1 MYYTGVP
8 PHTAADGISA
18 DAHDRAHKG
27 IPHYYMEGEIKLTVI
42 LMHKQNFSVIQ
53 FTGVTNLAFNSGT
66 NEVTITGSPTGTYS
80 LNTYNIQIIW

>member
-1 MYYTGVP
+1 MIQGYLRIRQLTESARTRTTGRIKVSLI
-8 PHTAADGISA
+8 TIWRERS
-18 DAHDRAHKG
+18 
-27 IPHYYMEGEIKLTVI
+27 KLTVI

-53 FTGVTNLAFNSGT
+53 FTGVSNLAFNAGT

>member
-1 MYYTGVP
+1 M
-8 PHTAADGISA
+8 
-18 DAHDRAHKG
+18 
-27 IPHYYMEGEIKLTVI
+27 TVI

-53 FTGVTNLAFNSGT
+53 FTGVSNLAFNAGT